1 MRAVCYVM
9 LSITLAGQDGHV
21 PALRVCLYAA
31 NCMHEAC
38 CEVRVSAMML
48 ACLPE
53 ERREERENGLGILET
68 NGGQA
73 TRNMNLAWINVRDT
87 ASCRE
92 ERSVRRAMRCFFL
105 RYCSPRLVVTSPWLL
120 LLHPSSWS

>member
-1 MRAVCYVM
+1 MRAVCYAM

-53 ERREERENGLGILET
+53 REKRRERRARDTG